1 MSVFESSGRV
11 VRTVL
16 GLRSGSDSV
25 ADGDD
30 EIAFDHGLHDS
41 WVVQAVQFGQGDET
55 EKSVE

>member
-1 MSVFESSGRV
+1 MRVVGRA

-16 GLRSGSDSV
+16 GLRSSSDSV

-41 WVVQAVQFGQGDET
+41 WIVQTVQFGQGDDT
-55 EKSVE
+55 EESAE